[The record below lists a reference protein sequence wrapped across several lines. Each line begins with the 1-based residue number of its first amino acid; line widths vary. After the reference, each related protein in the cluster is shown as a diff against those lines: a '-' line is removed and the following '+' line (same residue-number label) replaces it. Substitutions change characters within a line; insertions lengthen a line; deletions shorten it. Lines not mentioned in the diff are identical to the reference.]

1 MRHSP
6 VPEGTFSYDLHV
18 LGLPPAFVLSQDQTL
33 MFNPSLSHR
42 QTLKINVCTFIWWL
56 PQINQIKTEV
66 SIKKIRRLQDA
77 QTNAI
82 TLPAHPFLLINNVK
96 ELKGRN
102 PKPLNPRRQSR
113 QRRASSVE
121 AGYRAL
127 TPTCKYLF
135 GKKCQKTVKEAQT
148 PGFPMFIR
156 QIQPNST

>member
-1 MRHSP
+1 
-6 VPEGTFSYDLHV
+6 
-18 LGLPPAFVLSQDQTL
+18 

-66 SIKKIRRLQDA
+66 LIKPIRRLQDA

-102 PKPLNPRRQSR
+102 LKPSKPASPISSAPRLVGGGR
-113 QRRASSVE
+113 VI
-121 AGYRAL
+121 G
-127 TPTCKYLF
+127 P
-135 GKKCQKTVKEAQT
+135 
-148 PGFPMFIR
+148 
-156 QIQPNST
+156 

>member
-1 MRHSP
+1 
-6 VPEGTFSYDLHV
+6 
-18 LGLPPAFVLSQDQTL
+18 

-102 PKPLNPRRQSR
+102 PKPPNPRRQSR

-121 AGYRAL
+121 AGYRVPSQNCQ
-127 TPTCKYLF
+127 TLF
-135 GKKCQKTVKEAQT
+135 GEKMHLKCKNFKRLAKHRKWPLAAPSPTD
-148 PGFPMFIR
+148 
-156 QIQPNST
+156 

>member
-1 MRHSP
+1 
-6 VPEGTFSYDLHV
+6 
-18 LGLPPAFVLSQDQTL
+18 

-66 SIKKIRRLQDA
+66 SIKPIRRLQDA

-102 PKPLNPRRQSR
+102 PKPINPRRQSP

-121 AGYRAL
+121 AGYRP
-127 TPTCKYLF
+127 TPLNC
-135 GKKCQKTVKEAQT
+135 QT
-148 PGFPMFIR
+148 PFCKKGTEMPLRKIFARRHI
-156 QIQPNST
+156 